1 MTTEPATQA
10 APRAE
15 GTPPSS
21 SAAPV
26 PGPAESRARA
36 RPAIVTVDDDPS
48 VSRAVA
54 RDLRRQYGERYRIVR
69 ADSGPQALEAL
80 REMKLR
86 GDRVAVLLADFRM
99 PAMNGIEFLEQAMDL
114 YPAARRVLLTAYAD
128 TTAAIDAINVV
139 DLDHYLL
146 KPWDPPQ
153 EKLYPV
159 VDALLEAWVGT
170 DHDTAAETRVVGHRW
185 SARSYEVRDFLARN
199 QVPYR
204 WYLSEEPEGARLL
217 AAAEASPDALP
228 VVITPDGVT
237 LTDPTDAELAGR
249 VGLSTTPTE
258 DFYDVVVIGGGP
270 AGLGSA
276 VYAASEGLRTVLVE
290 RMATG
295 GQAGQS
301 SRIENYLGFPDG
313 VSGAQLTD
321 RARRQA
327 VKFGAEVLTTRDAV
341 ALEVNGPARTVRF
354 DDGQEIS
361 AHAVVLATG
370 VSYRQLA
377 APGVS
382 EFTGRGVFYGSALT
396 EAPSC
401 SGQDVYIVGGANSAG
416 QAAMHFARHARRVT
430 LVVRGPSLEASMSH
444 YLIQQIAAVDA
455 ITVRTCT
462 EVVGVEGDGHLERI
476 TLRNSASGET
486 ETVDTHWLFVF
497 IGAAP
502 RTSWLDGVL
511 HRDER
516 GFVLAGPDLIVD
528 GLRPSG
534 WALDRDPYH
543 LETSVPGV
551 FVAGDARAESVKRVA
566 SAVGE
571 GAMAIA
577 LVHRYLEKR

>member
-1 MTTEPATQA
+1 
-10 APRAE
+10 
-15 GTPPSS
+15 
-21 SAAPV
+21 
-26 PGPAESRARA
+26 
-36 RPAIVTVDDDPS
+36 
-48 VSRAVA
+48 
-54 RDLRRQYGERYRIVR
+54 
-69 ADSGPQALEAL
+69 
-80 REMKLR
+80 
-86 GDRVAVLLADFRM
+86 
-99 PAMNGIEFLEQAMDL
+99 MDL
-114 YPAARRVLLTAYAD
+114 YPTARRVLLTAYAD
-128 TTAAIDAINVV
+128 TTAAIDAINIV

-159 VDALLEAWVGT
+159 VDALLEAWLAT
-170 DHDTAAETRVVGHRW
+170 DHTPVAETRVVGHRW
-185 SARSYEVRDFLARN
+185 SARSHEVRDFLARN

-204 WYLSEEPEGARLL
+204 WHLSDEPEGARLL
-217 AAAEASPDALP
+217 AAAQSSPDVLP

-249 VGLSTTPTE
+249 VGLSTTPAE

-341 ALEVNGPARTVRF
+341 ALEINGPARTVRF

-361 AHAVVLATG
+361 AHSVVLATG
-370 VSYRQLA
+370 VSYRHLT
-377 APGVS
+377 APGLA

-401 SGQDVYIVGGANSAG
+401 AGQDVYIVGGANSAG

-430 LVVRGPSLEASMSH
+430 LVVRGPSLAASMSH
-444 YLIQQIAAVDA
+444 YLIEQIAAVDA
-455 ITVRTCT
+455 IIVRTCT
-462 EVVGVEGDGHLERI
+462 EVVAAEGDGHLERL
-476 TLRNSASGET
+476 TLRDSTTGET
-486 ETVDTHWLFVF
+486 ETVGTQWLFIF

-511 HRDER
+511 ARDGR

-528 GLRPSG
+528 GRRPAG
-534 WALDRDPYH
+534 WPLERDPYH